1 MQRVDD
7 YCVDCAI
14 GCINCGRK
22 HVSHYVC
29 DGKGC
34 DADTL
39 DGETVLYEDNGKH
52 YCLKCLIE
60 KNLEVFVGDME
71 QECVDWARDNYSEVG
86 DD

>member
-29 DGKGC
+29 DGHNC

-39 DGETVLYEDNGKH
+39 DGETKMYEDGSKH
-52 YCLKCLIE
+52 YCLKCLIA
-60 KNLEVFVGDME
+60 KNLEEFIEDMNE
-71 QECVDWARDNYSEVG
+71 ECLNWAQDNYETVE
-86 DD
+86 